1 MKCKYCFSEI
11 PNNATFCKYCGSVL
25 DSSANARVQQASS
38 KNGQVAAPVKKHT
51 FRKFLLFI
59 FVSFLVLSLVAYA
72 LIFIFFPAKRYYANE
87 LTVTMDG
94 EETSYSYNHR
104 GFLTKKVQNGKELF
118 KVEFDSDGRISEFS
132 FNHRGSTEAFEIH
145 NYSSLSSEYT
155 GSADLSI
162 QGEKYI
168 LYLEYNKQNNLTF
181 FSIGKDGE
189 YELVSARLD
198 YNEFG
203 IMTKAEVKNLDQ
215 NQLRE
220 YDYKGDLLIEENY
233 INNTLVSSYEYRNRV
248 LQKSSEVQEFS
259 SSGIMSSYI
268 NTTYN
273 ENQIPITCETF
284 NASNE
289 RVSYYSVESE
299 TDDLVIMVEKDDATD
314 EVIYYFEYYL
324 NSDGHIERTKQLD
337 SKKELL
343 TRVEISYDREGNVTS
358 RRSYDSE
365 GNQIFSS
372 EYSYKKIPLF
382 LFD

>member
-38 KNGQVAAPVKKHT
+38 KNGQIAAPVKKHT

-104 GFLTKKVQNGKELF
+104 GFVTKETQDGKELF

-132 FNHRGSTEAFEIH
+132 FNHRGSTEAFKIH

-181 FSIGKDGE
+181 FSISKDE
-189 YELVSARLD
+189 KYELVSARLD

-233 INNTLVSSYEYRNRV
+233 IDNILVSSYEYRNRV
-248 LQKSSEVQEFS
+248 LQKSSEVQELNNGS
-259 SSGIMSSYI
+259 IVSYV

-273 ENQIPITCETF
+273 ENELPLTCETF
-284 NASNE
+284 NGSNE

-299 TDDLVIMVEKDDATD
+299 TDDLVIMVEKEDKTD
-314 EVIYYFEYYL
+314 NVISYREYYL
-324 NSDGHIERTKQLD
+324 NSDGQIERTKQLD

-358 RRSYDSE
+358 RRGYDSE
-365 GNQIFSS
+365 GNQLSS
-372 EYSYKKIPLF
+372 MEYSYKKIPLF